1 MHREMELYSWY
12 GCINDITILL
22 PPALQSAMGYLLH
35 LAQYARLRN
44 VGHVDKNVIS
54 RMTVK
59 WGTQSLLIKVV
70 SDKPDAASEDKE
82 AIQCTNLDQPVSQL
96 TAL

>member
-1 MHREMELYSWY
+1 MHREKELYSWY

-22 PPALQSAMGYLLH
+22 PPTLQSVMGYLLH

-54 RMTVK
+54 WMTVK
-59 WGTQSLLIKVV
+59 WGTQTLLIKVV

-82 AIQCTNLDQPVSQL
+82 AIQCTNLDQSVSQL